1 MEDDQRPTRL
11 VPNISGACGPAGRE
25 GGNECS
31 PALPQASDGSYDGGR
46 GFFGRL
52 ELPFK
57 SGRGGR
63 MTLIKTFVGGYFVD
77 NFKAACNEDTAAE
90 SSNQTCKN
98 WKTMQNAAYD
108 KLMGEP
114 YRLAIRRAIATWP
127 SA

>member
-1 MEDDQRPTRL
+1 
-11 VPNISGACGPAGRE
+11 
-25 GGNECS
+25 
-31 PALPQASDGSYDGGR
+31 
-46 GFFGRL
+46 
-52 ELPFK
+52 
-57 SGRGGR
+57 

-77 NFKAACNEDTAAE
+77 NFKAPCNEDTAAE
-90 SSNQTCKN
+90 SSNQTCKS